1 MSHTKT
7 IAGLI
12 GPTLAAIGLALLAR
26 PGQFVGMTDELLES
40 TALIFMSGVILLTL
54 GVAIVRVHNVWTLDW
69 PLLVTAFGWLAILA
83 GLARILAPAELSAL
97 AIGVMSNATAVM
109 AGGVVTLVVGAA
121 YLFIAF
127 RARS

>member
-1 MSHTKT
+1 MSHTRT

-12 GPTLAAIGLALLAR
+12 GPTLAVIGVALVAR
-26 PGQFVGMTDELLES
+26 PGQFLGMTDELTES

-54 GVAIVRVHNVWTLDW
+54 GVAIVRLHNDW
-69 PLLVTAFGWLAILA
+69 SGLGPILVTGFGWLAILG
-83 GLARILAPAELSAL
+83 GLARILAPAELSSF

-109 AGGVVTLVVGAA
+109 AGGVVALAVGAA
-121 YLFIAF
+121 YIFVSL